1 MNQKML
7 IADCLDVIAGAVL
20 TQLNIGDV
28 LDWIYTGILIASII
42 LSIVLKIKSVMEDKK
57 ITAKEI
63 REIQDEV
70 NKGLE
75 AIDKEKEKQTKKSQD
90 KTEEGRE
97 DR

>member
-7 IADCLDVIAGAVL
+7 IADCLDIISGAVL
-20 TQLNIGDV
+20 TQLNIGEV

-42 LSIVLKIKSVMEDKK
+42 LSIVLKIKSVTEDKK

-75 AIDKEKEKQTKKSQD
+75 AIDKEKEKKTKKSQD
-90 KTEEGRE
+90 KTEEGQE
-97 DR
+97 DK